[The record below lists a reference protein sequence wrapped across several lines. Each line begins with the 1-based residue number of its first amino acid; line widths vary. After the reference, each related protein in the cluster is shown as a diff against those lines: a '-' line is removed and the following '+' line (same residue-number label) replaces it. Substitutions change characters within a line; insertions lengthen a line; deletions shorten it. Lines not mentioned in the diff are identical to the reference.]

1 MDSHLLF
8 PLSIGGI
15 SALGYGA
22 AYYCYR
28 LCKAALGPSAEQLA
42 LAPRHAAKWERFGHV
57 VTLTV
62 AGAAVVQAYF
72 KGWDTLLPAL
82 AHICL
87 PHAMG
92 ETQRLAM
99 QLWVSKT
106 GFVHSLNF
114 IPWTEVESITWDK
127 DVGQQLYGAT
137 FRYRLKGHK
146 KTLKLWVPRDRK
158 AECEERLESL
168 RLPSSGGYTQSSSL
182 LLSEILPAEH
192 SAS

>member
-1 MDSHLLF
+1 MDTLLF
-8 PLSIGGI
+8 PLSIGGV

-22 AYYCYR
+22 AYYRYR
-28 LCKAALGPSAEQLA
+28 LCKTALGPSAEQLA
-42 LAPRHAAKWERFGHV
+42 LAPRNASKWERFGHV
-57 VTLTV
+57 ATLTV

-114 IPWTEVESITWDK
+114 IPWTQVESVTWDK
-127 DVGQQLYGAT
+127 DVGQQLYGTT
-137 FRYRLKGHK
+137 FRYTLKGRT

-158 AECEERLESL
+158 EECEERLESL
-168 RLPSSGGYTQSSSL
+168 RLPSSGHALSSSL
-182 LLSEILPAEH
+182 LPSSNTLTTKH